1 MPRYFFNIHDGKH
14 IIDREGTE
22 LPDIAQARSDAVDLA
37 GRTIAEMGDD
47 FWTDEAEWRMEVAD
61 ETGKVLFE
69 LRFSSLVH
77 D

>member
-1 MPRYFFNIHDGKH
+1 
-14 IIDREGTE
+14 
-22 LPDIAQARSDAVDLA
+22 VDLA

-47 FWTDEAEWRMEVAD
+47 FWTDEADWRMEVAD

-69 LRFSSLVH
+69 LRFSSHVP

>member
-1 MPRYFFNIHDGKH
+1 MPRYFFSIHDGRN

-22 LPDIAQARSDAVDLA
+22 LAGIAQARSDAVDLA

-47 FWTDEAEWRMEVAD
+47 FWTDEADWRMEVAD

-69 LRFSSLVH
+69 LRFSSHVP